1 MKRKTG
7 FFFDERCF
15 WHSTGLHAVTLPVG
29 GWVQPPAGGGH
40 AESPETKRRMK
51 NLMDVSGLTPQ
62 LALRSAAPAS
72 LEDLRRIHPDS
83 YLERFKTIS
92 DNGGGM
98 LGKEAPLGPGSY
110 EIACLSAGLACA
122 AVEAVLE
129 GELDNAYSL
138 SRPPGHHCLPDQSMG
153 FCFLANIP
161 IAVERAKAQLGL
173 GKVAII
179 DWDVHHGNGT
189 QHIYLQR
196 DDVLTISL
204 HQDGCFPPGYAGED
218 DRGVGAGEGY
228 NINIPL
234 LAGAGDDSWRYA
246 LETIVI
252 PALARFEPELIIIA
266 CGYDA
271 NAMDPLARM
280 QLHSDSFRAMTEQVQ
295 QAADRLCG
303 GSPVRRETG
312 DGARGRLRRILRA
325 VLRPGGDGN
334 AERYPYRGPGSAAGI
349 YSAAAAAGGVRAVPE
364 AGYRSAGATV
374 WSAIKRLSFPAVMAG
389 KSMLSLLRF
398 HRASTDLPPD

>member
-83 YLERFKTIS
+83 YLERFKAIS

-179 DWDVHHGNGT
+179 DWDVHHGNGDPA
-189 QHIYLQR
+189 YLPAAR
-196 DDVLTISL
+196 RRTD
-204 HQDGCFPPGYAGED
+204 Y
-218 DRGVGAGEGY
+218 
-228 NINIPL
+228 L
-234 LAGAGDDSWRYA
+234 LASGRLLPAG
-246 LETIVI
+246 L
-252 PALARFEPELIIIA
+252 
-266 CGYDA
+266 
-271 NAMDPLARM
+271 
-280 QLHSDSFRAMTEQVQ
+280 
-295 QAADRLCG
+295 
-303 GSPVRRETG
+303 RR
-312 DGARGRLRRILRA
+312 RGRSRR
-325 VLRPGGDGN
+325 G
-334 AERYPYRGPGSAAGI
+334 RG
-349 YSAAAAAGGVRAVPE
+349 R
-364 AGYRSAGATV
+364 
-374 WSAIKRLSFPAVMAG
+374 RLQ
-389 KSMLSLLRF
+389 
-398 HRASTDLPPD
+398 H

>member
-1 MKRKTG
+1 
-7 FFFDERCF
+7 
-15 WHSTGLHAVTLPVG
+15 
-29 GWVQPPAGGGH
+29 
-40 AESPETKRRMK
+40 MK

-83 YLERFKTIS
+83 YLERFKAIS

-204 HQDGCFPPGYAGED
+204 HQDGCFPAG
-218 DRGVGAGEGY
+218 
-228 NINIPL
+228 L
-234 LAGAGDDSWRYA
+234 
-246 LETIVI
+246 
-252 PALARFEPELIIIA
+252 
-266 CGYDA
+266 
-271 NAMDPLARM
+271 
-280 QLHSDSFRAMTEQVQ
+280 
-295 QAADRLCG
+295 
-303 GSPVRRETG
+303 RR
-312 DGARGRLRRILRA
+312 RGRSRR
-325 VLRPGGDGN
+325 G
-334 AERYPYRGPGSAAGI
+334 RG
-349 YSAAAAAGGVRAVPE
+349 R
-364 AGYRSAGATV
+364 
-374 WSAIKRLSFPAVMAG
+374 RLQ
-389 KSMLSLLRF
+389 
-398 HRASTDLPPD
+398 H

>member
-83 YLERFKTIS
+83 YLERFKAIS

-266 CGYDA
+266 CGYVAFKLRIADGAEGDRHIRFTAGDIVEHLLHIADA
-271 NAMDPLARM
+271 NINEYVRPRLRK
-280 QLHSDSFRAMTEQVQ
+280 RAHH
-295 QAADRLCG
+295 RLDKG
-303 GSPVRRETG
+303 RHQPPANSHR
-312 DGARGRLRRILRA
+312 DGA
-325 VLRPGGDGN
+325 
-334 AERYPYRGPGSAAGI
+334 
-349 YSAAAAAGGVRAVPE
+349 
-364 AGYRSAGATV
+364 ATH
-374 WSAIKRLSFPAVMAG
+374 MA
-389 KSMLSLLRF
+389 
-398 HRASTDLPPD
+398 